1 MHRNLSKHAS
11 RVKRSVH
18 YFFIFILILTEA
30 VDLLI
35 FSFFP
40 LAKNHFFKRLLTS
53 DSKKHPFEVRTRDP
67 IRPQK
72 GAAASFMVTATSDM
86 HGSLGILCV
95 INCNEVK
102 GLLHLA
108 PVIQKLRKKTADVAY

>member
-40 LAKNHFFKRLLTS
+40 L
-53 DSKKHPFEVRTRDP
+53 KK
-67 IRPQK
+67 II
-72 GAAASFMVTATSDM
+72 
-86 HGSLGILCV
+86 SL
-95 INCNEVK
+95 K
-102 GLLHLA
+102 GLF
-108 PVIQKLRKKTADVAY
+108 LRQILKNNPLKSGVVNLSVPKKVQQQA